1 MMDDQSQR
9 LRLFSRRRLVALVA
23 AGTPMI
29 VILEPIS
36 ARSAVAATKASGAAK
51 PRQVPVA
58 WAAEIQRRNA
68 DLSAAWL
75 SGDVDRRMVH
85 YAADS
90 ISNPDYQPRLY
101 GPGSI
106 ARYYRV
112 LASRQRVSAYA
123 RRTTE
128 IVPLDDESG
137 LELGGFDLTYALL
150 ADGASHSLQGRYAN
164 LWRRQPD
171 GALKLKAEVWGYFER
186 IENPASH
193 SLGERETTGRAAP
206 PGDPEVEAELG
217 RLNALDAEAVKS
229 HDAAAKIA
237 RYADDAVFMPY
248 ADTPK
253 VGINDIRT
261 HLVRY
266 TEQGRGVVFESVK
279 VWNEGFEVLDGYVV
293 EYPKFEVRWRNGAD
307 SGIVSGGGL
316 RLWRRQADGS
326 LKMFRQIATHDHRA

>member
-1 MMDDQSQR
+1 MMDDQSQWPC
-9 LRLFSRRRLVALVA
+9 LLSRRKLVALAVA
-23 AGTPMI
+23 GSPLIAILPSTP
-29 VILEPIS
+29 
-36 ARSAVAATKASGAAK
+36 ARSAAVATRAAGAEP

-58 WAAEIQRRNA
+58 LAAEIQRRNA

-75 SGDVDRRMVH
+75 SGDVERRMVH

-106 ARYYRV
+106 ARYHRV

-123 RRTTE
+123 RRTIE
-128 IVPLDDESG
+128 ILPLDAESA
-137 LELGGFDLTYALL
+137 LELGRFDLTYALL
-150 ADGASHSLQGRYAN
+150 ADGAWHTLQGRYAN

-171 GALKLKAEVWGYFER
+171 GALKLKAEVWGYFVR
-186 IENPASH
+186 IDNPASH
-193 SLGERETTGRAAP
+193 SLGERETAGRAAP
-206 PGDPEVEAELG
+206 PGDPAIEAELD
-217 RLNALDAEAVKS
+217 RLNALDAEAVKT

-253 VGINDIRT
+253 VGIDDIRT

-316 RLWRRQADGS
+316 RLWRRQADGA